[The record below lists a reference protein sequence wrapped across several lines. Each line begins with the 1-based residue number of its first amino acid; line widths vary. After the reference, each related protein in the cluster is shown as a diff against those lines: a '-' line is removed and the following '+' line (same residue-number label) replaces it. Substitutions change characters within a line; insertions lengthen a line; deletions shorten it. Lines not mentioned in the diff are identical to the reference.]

1 MEIKTDLNSE
11 DSSQLAEFLLM
22 VLDQQ
27 QEHFFPDY
35 QTIDK
40 SVALAAYSGTE
51 LVGGLLGKI
60 IDQSLNVSLLAIDP
74 KHQKDGLGSQLIE
87 EVEKIAA
94 KNQVIN
100 LLLSTRSYQALAFYQ
115 KNNFEIY
122 GELKDMPFR
131 GFDKYYLVKR
141 LMA

>member
-40 SVALAAYSGTE
+40 SV
-51 LVGGLLGKI
+51 VGGLLGKI
-60 IDQSLNVSLLAIDP
+60 SDQSLNVSLLAIDP

-131 GFDKYYLVKR
+131 GVDTYYLVKR

>member
-1 MEIKTDLNSE
+1 MEIETGLNSE
-11 DSSQLAEFLLM
+11 GSSQLAEFLLM
-22 VLDQQ
+22 ILDQQ

-40 SVALAAYSGTE
+40 SVTLAAYSGTE

-60 IDQSLNVSLLAIDP
+60 SSRGLNISLLVIDP
-74 KHQKDGLGSQLIE
+74 KHQKDGLGSRLIE

-94 KNQVIN
+94 KSQVIS
-100 LLLSTRSYQALAFYQ
+100 LLLSMGGYQALAFYQ

-122 GELKDMPFR
+122 GELRDMPFR
-131 GFDKYYLVKR
+131 GVDTYYLVER